1 MHAPLSHYLTP
12 GTAQLQPQDGQYKRI
27 HLKRI
32 QRDTIC
38 INKSTA
44 PGLQVNYTFKKR
56 EHRNQK
62 QLLQIH
68 YRRYLENR
76 LIWTY
81 RSSRPN
87 HYRREYKVQVVSPP
101 KL

>member
-56 EHRNQK
+56 AQEPEAIATNSLPKVSRKPFNLDLPVIKTEPLQK
-62 QLLQIH
+62 G
-68 YRRYLENR
+68 
-76 LIWTY
+76 
-81 RSSRPN
+81 
-87 HYRREYKVQVVSPP
+87 V
-101 KL
+101 